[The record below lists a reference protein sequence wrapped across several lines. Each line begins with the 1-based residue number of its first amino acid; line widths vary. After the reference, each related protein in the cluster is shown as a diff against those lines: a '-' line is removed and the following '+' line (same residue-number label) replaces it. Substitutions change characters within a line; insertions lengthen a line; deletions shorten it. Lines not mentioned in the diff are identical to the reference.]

1 MEREHCVCLCPPKN
15 LQLLH
20 PPCSLKPSL
29 ALTAGQGRRGI
40 QEWKILGY
48 HDINLHVSFL
58 LCVQEVGSG
67 AMRLLAPVS
76 LGMPACSP
84 EEIEEIGLAP
94 PEATPHHH
102 RRHHQLFFFSP
113 LLSFSPSLLILGK
126 PQKGFV
132 HWSKARRLQRSAE
145 YDMQEDRGFLS
156 LYQTMTCCNAT
167 HFTSLIMNHS
177 SMFTGQIFH
186 THCL

>member
-1 MEREHCVCLCPPKN
+1 MCTQQNHCDIVSASVRRKN

-20 PPCSLKPSL
+20 PPCSRKPSL
-29 ALTAGQGRRGI
+29 ALAAGQGRRGV
-40 QEWKILGY
+40 QEGKILGY

-94 PEATPHHH
+94 PEETPPTTTNAATTSS
-102 RRHHQLFFFSP
+102 FFP
-113 LLSFSPSLLILGK
+113 LSPSLFLTLSAYLWETT
-126 PQKGFV
+126 KGFCTLEQSEEASEGSGV
-132 HWSKARRLQRSAE
+132 
-145 YDMQEDRGFLS
+145 
-156 LYQTMTCCNAT
+156 
-167 HFTSLIMNHS
+167 
-177 SMFTGQIFH
+177 
-186 THCL
+186 